1 MEEALCGVTK
11 VVGKDGEVSVSDL
24 VQGKTCVGLYFSA
37 HWCPPCR
44 GFTPVLAD
52 LYNRLKENNQ
62 SIEII
67 FVSSDRDE
75 GSFNEYY
82 NEMPWHA
89 LPFSDRDAK
98 QKLADK
104 YGVRGIPT
112 LVILDKDGNIKD
124 ANARG
129 TAQNTSGNEL
139 PDSWK

>member
-1 MEEALCGVTK
+1 MSP
-11 VVGKDGEVSVSDL
+11 EVNKFL
-24 VQGKTCVGLYFSA
+24 ILLQ
-37 HWCPPCR
+37 
-44 GFTPVLAD
+44 
-52 LYNRLKENNQ
+52 
-62 SIEII
+62 
-67 FVSSDRDE
+67 
-75 GSFNEYY
+75 
-82 NEMPWHA
+82 
-89 LPFSDRDAK
+89 